1 MSEGEIK
8 SPGDA
13 ERETRGLGA
22 PIRNVEKAREVKND
36 SARAEGERLQA
47 SNL

>member
-1 MSEGEIK
+1 MSQEESK
-8 SPGDA
+8 SPADP
-13 ERETRGLGA
+13 ERETRALGA